1 MISRRE
7 LMAVALTLILIA
19 ACVAYVDRPVAEF
32 AAARLPESALFPL
45 AIAILRP
52 LDLVLGMMVLWL
64 VGCAVWSARGD
75 QFDPWA
81 GLLVRA
87 SVAGVTAAVVAVLL
101 KFVIGSRMLVCRAP
115 AHPRRPAARLVH
127 TTADCRQPDCD
138 EGSLGRRRPRRCV
151 PRLVDWFA
159 PCAVTQP
166 AVEP

>member
-64 VGCAVWSARGD
+64 AGWLCCLVSARWPSRSVGWSLGAS
-75 QFDPWA
+75 QRCRCHC
-81 GLLVRA
+81 GGRGRA
-87 SVAGVTAAVVAVLL
+87 AE
-101 KFVIGSRMLVCRAP
+101 IR
-115 AHPRRPAARLVH
+115 H
-127 TTADCRQPDCD
+127 RQPHACLPRACAPSAPSCSP
-138 EGSLGRRRPRRCV
+138 GSYYC
-151 PRLVDWFA
+151 
-159 PCAVTQP
+159 
-166 AVEP
+166 